1 MRELTDK
8 ELDSIGGGHH
18 HHHHHHDS
26 WTGGGSSGGGL
37 TGLLGTTII
46 FINIGNTVGAE
57 IGQQVNGLFSLNGAG
72 VMLGSLG
79 LHKET
84 SARSAPPKKLHGG
97 RDADVS
103 EAPGRSDLRTTRQ
116 IGGARSRCNRRHACR
131 WEP

>member
-1 MRELTDK
+1 MEQDSIGNRIMSSNMRELTDG
-8 ELDSIGGGHH
+8 ELDSVGGGHH
-18 HHHHHHDS
+18 HHHHHHDG

-79 LHKET
+79 L
-84 SARSAPPKKLHGG
+84 
-97 RDADVS
+97 
-103 EAPGRSDLRTTRQ
+103 
-116 IGGARSRCNRRHACR
+116 
-131 WEP
+131 